1 MSIYDVFGGS
11 KPFNKEGMGSTKN
24 RHSVRKTYEND

>member
-11 KPFNKEGMGSTKN
+11 KPFNKEEWTALFSGAD
-24 RHSVRKTYEND
+24 RPV

>member
-11 KPFNKEGMGSTKN
+11 KPFNKEEWAAQKQAQ
-24 RHSVRKTYEND
+24 RKEPMS

>member
-11 KPFNKEGMGSTKN
+11 KPFNKEEWAAQN
-24 RHSVRKTYEND
+24 RHSVRKPMS